1 MDSEKK
7 EISLSFFLEYI
18 FGKLL
23 YVLITAIALMSISLG
38 VLFYVTNFKSNQS
51 IAYVSLIIEDEKFNE
66 IISNNYIINDTNIE
80 EAIKLTNLDDLL
92 ASSIGKNT
100 FQIIS
105 GQKEI
110 TELVDFLSEQ
120 NYTQLAKTLAVDP
133 KIVSEKVAEVADSN
147 SRYKTITIDLNKTE
161 LNKTQVESLI
171 SNLLLIANQKAQ
183 RDFDLSN
190 IQLKNLKTPNID
202 NINSYTISEINNYID
217 LAENYLNILN
227 TDFSSFATDIN
238 LDITQNKMSIVRDL
252 FRDVLRLNENL
263 SIVLAEKL
271 QLELKAIKQKIFFAQ
286 EILLSLDVSP
296 GISQDSPNSA
306 VENSYQNI
314 NLDMDAID
322 KIASM
327 GGALNNSNLI
337 EEYTSTLFDF
347 QMEEV
352 ELEKKIN
359 NLLIK
364 SDATSSS
371 LELRSQLNAYMM
383 DINSDI
389 NNYIDQIKLSKKVDE
404 PIKLIGKV
412 RFIEATFI
420 DQVKFPIVILILA
433 SLGVSFGFVILK
445 GLKEDFR

>member
-1 MDSEKK
+1 MDLEKK
-7 EISLSFFLEYI
+7 EISLSFFLEYV

-23 YVLITAIALMSISLG
+23 YILITAVALMGISLG
-38 VLFYVTNFKSNQS
+38 VLFYVTNFKSNQN
-51 IAYVSLIIEDEKFNE
+51 IAYISLIIEDEKLNE
-66 IISNNYIINDTNIE
+66 IISNDYIINDTNIE
-80 EAIKLTNLDDLL
+80 EATKLTNLEDLL
-92 ASSIGKNT
+92 ASSVSKNT
-100 FQIIS
+100 FQIAS

-133 KIVSEKVAEVADSN
+133 KMVSEKVAEVANSN

-171 SNLLLIANQKAQ
+171 SNLLFIANNKAQ
-183 RDFDLSN
+183 NDFDLSN
-190 IQLKNLKTPNID
+190 IQIKKLYTPNID
-202 NINSYTISEINNYID
+202 NINSHTISEINNYID
-217 LAENYLNILN
+217 LAENYLSILN
-227 TDFSSFATDIN
+227 TDFSSFAREIN

-252 FRDVLRLNENL
+252 FRDMLRLNENL
-263 SIVLAEKL
+263 STVLAEKL
-271 QLELKAIKQKIFFAQ
+271 QLELTAIKQKIFFAQ
-286 EILLSLDVSP
+286 EILLSLDVNP
-296 GISQDSPNSA
+296 GSSQDGSNSA

-314 NLDMDAID
+314 NLDRDAID

-327 GGALNNSNLI
+327 GGALTNSNLI
-337 EEYTSTLFDF
+337 EEYTSTLFEF

-364 SDATSSS
+364 SDATSNLVGLS
-371 LELRSQLNAYMM
+371 SQLNAYMS

-389 NNYIDQIKLSKKVDE
+389 NNYIDQIKLAKKIDE
-404 PIKLIGKV
+404 PIKSIGKV
-412 RFIEATFI
+412 QFIEKTFI

-433 SLGVSFGFVILK
+433 SLGLSFGFVILK
-445 GLKEDFR
+445 GLREDFR

>member
-51 IAYVSLIIEDEKFNE
+51 IAYVSLITEDEKFNE

-327 GGALNNSNLI
+327 GGALNNSSLI

-364 SDATSSS
+364 SNAASNS
-371 LELRSQLNAYMM
+371 LELRSQLDTYMI

>member
-364 SDATSSS
+364 SNAASNS
-371 LELRSQLNAYMM
+371 LELRSQLDTYMI

-389 NNYIDQIKLSKKVDE
+389 NNYIDQIKL
-404 PIKLIGKV
+404 
-412 RFIEATFI
+412 
-420 DQVKFPIVILILA
+420 
-433 SLGVSFGFVILK
+433 
-445 GLKEDFR
+445 

>member
-364 SDATSSS
+364 SNAASNS
-371 LELRSQLNAYMM
+371 LELRSQLDTYMI